1 MQDQW
6 AEAVISSVGA
16 RLAARIY
23 RPVGPAKGVALIH
36 PATGA
41 PQKIYRPFA
50 IWLTETHQLTVVTYD
65 YRDFGESAALGVSV
79 RASKADKLAWGV
91 HDQSAAVDFAAEL
104 ATEIDPE
111 IDPRAPVTVIGHSL
125 GGMTTPLHHNAHKIS
140 RLIAV
145 ASGPAHWTSHPFPY
159 VLFVILFWFVIGPI
173 STLVLGYT
181 PGRRLG
187 LGADLPAGV
196 FWQWR
201 RWCTTR
207 GFYKPDVG
215 GRLPMTDFRNV
226 QGPVKLVAVADDQMI
241 PPYGVAKLAAFYQG
255 AEVSQ
260 ITLGPDDEARAGGK
274 RRPVGHFGAFLPAH
288 ARLWPKIMA

>member
-6 AEAVISSVGA
+6 TEVVISSEGA

-23 RPVGPAKGVALIH
+23 RPKSAPKGVALIH

-50 IWLTETHQLTVVTYD
+50 VWLTEVHCLTVVTYD
-65 YRDFGESAALGVSV
+65 YRDFGASAPIGVPI
-79 RASKADKLAWGV
+79 RQSKADKLAWGV
-91 HDQSAAVDFAAEL
+91 HDQTAAVDFAADIAAGISAET
-104 ATEIDPE
+104 ATDVPL
-111 IDPRAPVTVIGHSL
+111 TVIGHSL
-125 GGMTTPLHHNAHKIS
+125 GGMTTPLHHNAHKVS

-145 ASGPAHWTSHPFPY
+145 ASGPAYWTAHPFPY
-159 VLFVILFWFVIGPI
+159 VLFVMLFWFVIGPV
-173 STLVLGYT
+173 STTLLGYT

-207 GFYKPDVG
+207 AFYKSDVG
-215 GRLPMTDFRNV
+215 GRLPMTDFRNLKA
-226 QGPVKLVAVADDQMI
+226 PVKLVALQDDQMI
-241 PPYGVAKLAAFYQG
+241 PPEGVARLAEFYRG
-255 AEVSQ
+255 ADVTLL
-260 ITLGPDDEARAGGK
+260 TLGSQDDPTQAKNK
-274 RRPVGHFGAFLPAH
+274 RIGHFGAFLPAH
-288 ARLWPKIMA
+288 AGLWPKIMA

>member
-6 AEAVISSVGA
+6 SEVVIPSHDA
-16 RLAARIY
+16 KLAGRIY
-23 RPVGPAKGVALIH
+23 RPKGTAKGVVLIH

-50 IWLTETHQLTVVTYD
+50 IWLTETHDVNVVTYD
-65 YRDFGESAALGVSV
+65 YRDFGASAQFGVSIKQ
-79 RASKADKLAWGV
+79 SKADKLAWGV
-91 HDQSAAVDFAAEL
+91 HDQTAAVDFAAEI
-104 ATEIDPE
+104 AAKISPD
-111 IDPRAPVTVIGHSL
+111 APLTVVGHSL
-125 GGMTTPLHHNAHKIS
+125 GGMTTPLHPNAHKVS

-145 ASGPAHWTSHPFPY
+145 ASGPAYWSSHPFPY
-159 VLFVILFWFVIGPI
+159 VLFVILFWFVLGPL
-173 STLVLGYT
+173 STLALGYT

-215 GRLPMTDFRNV
+215 GRLPGSDFHNLKS
-226 QGPVKLVAVADDQMI
+226 PVKLVAMSDDKMI
-241 PPYGVAKLAAFYQG
+241 PPQSVAKLAAFYQG
-255 AEVSQ
+255 AEVSE
-260 ITLGPDDEARAGGK
+260 ITLGKDDDAPDTG
-274 RRPVGHFGAFLPAH
+274 PIGHFGAFLPVH
-288 ARLWPKIMA
+288 AALWPKIMA